1 MASASA
7 NNISAAGSARVHWDP
22 FRRVAAAPE
31 KEQKRKKSNKDG
43 NKPKEKQIKAGAP
56 LVPKTSVRKQCRRM
70 RQKTRP
76 ETRVFSTR
84 AVGTI
89 SGNMAQQESA
99 PEPETAQQE
108 FGRQEF
114 AQQNHLDQAATLQG
128 PSNPQIHGQGPFL
141 LGPGHPPQSG
151 FFSSQQFPATA
162 QQFPAPARRLPIPA
176 QQSPFPAQQFVP
188 MQQPA
193 GPPTC
198 SFQPP
203 LFPQPGPQ
211 YVGLPSAGNQLP
223 WSQSQQAK
231 LHGGYGAAAPAAI
244 QPSRKRSRDD
254 DDVADCDGEE
264 EFSRVWRRGR
274 GS

>member
-1 MASASA
+1 ML
-7 NNISAAGSARVHWDP
+7 WDP

-56 LVPKTSVRKQCRRM
+56 LVPKTTIRKQCRRM

-128 PSNPQIHGQGPFL
+128 LQGPSNPQIHGQGPFL

-151 FFSSQQFPATA
+151 FFSS
-162 QQFPAPARRLPIPA
+162 

-211 YVGLPSAGNQLP
+211 DVGLPQAGNGLGMMMMLP
-223 WSQSQQAK
+223 TVT
-231 LHGGYGAAAPAAI
+231 G
-244 QPSRKRSRDD
+244 RKNFPEY
-254 DDVADCDGEE
+254 GEE
-264 EFSRVWRRGR
+264 DADHDEEDAERDEEN
-274 GS
+274 